1 MSILSQAEWLRN
13 HYKMTIEILINHK
26 RARLR
31 ADWWERDFK
40 VQWEQYK
47 LAQRLYVGFKRGV
60 KVVDSI
66 TFEEGEG

>member
-1 MSILSQAEWLRN
+1 MNTFQQVEWLRN
-13 HYKMTIEILINHK
+13 SYKINLTILINHK

-47 LAQRLYVGFKRGV
+47 IAQRLYVGFKRGV
-60 KVVDSI
+60 KVVDAI
-66 TFEEGEG
+66 TFEEGQG